1 MSQETVGARVS
12 AELYSNSSSPNR
24 SRTESGHY
32 KQVCFP
38 KTSQVSRF
46 TRPADSVKSVFANTS
61 AGCMAFGATRCFW
74 NDAASLL
81 APFDLSNYCCFSGQ
95 ESDRRMGVSGL

>member
-1 MSQETVGARVS
+1 MSQKTVGARAS
-12 AELYSNSSSPNR
+12 AEPYSNSSSPNR
-24 SRTESGHY
+24 GRKESGHY

-46 TRPADSVKSVFANTS
+46 IRTADSVKSVFANTS
-61 AGCMAFGATRCFW
+61 AGCIAFGATPCFW

-81 APFDLSNYCCFSGQ
+81 APFDLSNYCCFAGQ
-95 ESDRRMGVSGL
+95 ESGRRMGVSGL